1 VTSGEIMF
9 PPAVLREYALI
20 ADGERGALCG
30 PHGDLVWLCAPR
42 WHDDAVFS
50 TLIGGSGCY
59 AITPLGRYVW
69 GGHYEPGTLIWR
81 NRWVTDAN
89 TIVECR
95 DALALPADPRRVVVL
110 RRIEAVSGDAR
121 IRVVLDV
128 RAGFGAESMRDLR
141 RADGTW
147 TARSGPLAL
156 RWAGAAEADVD
167 DQGRLVM
174 EIIVPAGTSHDLV
187 LDIGPGEPVDC
198 RAAWQATERTWC
210 DQVPVLDS
218 SVAARDARHAY
229 AVMRGLT
236 SRSGGMV
243 AAATMALPE
252 RAGNG
257 ASYDYRYAWVRDQC
271 YAGLAVA
278 SDGPHP
284 LLADALR
291 FVTARVLEDGPHLH
305 PAYLVSGENVPDEQD
320 LDLAGYPGG
329 QDARGNVVTRQFQL
343 DTLGEVL
350 QLYAA
355 AGGHGMVDA
364 DGWAAARTAV
374 DTIERRWR
382 DLEAGIWELSNKW
395 WTHSRLACVAGLRAA
410 AGLAP
415 AGDARRMRELADEVL
430 AETSRRCVHRDG
442 YWQRSPDDE
451 RVDAALLVADVRG
464 AVPGADPRSRATLE
478 AVRRDL
484 VVDGYVFRYRPDGSP
499 LGEQEGAFLL
509 CGFLLALAE
518 HKQGNAV
525 RAFRAFERSRT
536 ACGPPGLLA
545 EEFDVEQR
553 QLRGNLPQAFVHAA
567 LFESA
572 VRLAATD
579 DPR

>member
-1 VTSGEIMF
+1 VTTIDTDF

-30 PHGDLVWLCAPR
+30 PNGELVWLCAPR

-50 TLIGGSGCY
+50 ALIGGKGCY
-59 AITPLGRYVW
+59 AVTPVGRYVW

-81 NRWVTDAN
+81 NRWVTDAD

-95 DALALPADPRRVVVL
+95 DALALPADPGRVIVL

-121 IRVVLDV
+121 ARVVLNV
-128 RAGFGAESMRDLR
+128 RAGFGAEPMRDVHR
-141 RADGTW
+141 EAGAW

-156 RWAGAAEADVD
+156 RWDGAADACVD
-167 DQGRLVM
+167 DRGQLVM
-174 EIIVPAGTSHDLV
+174 ETTVPAGTSHDFV
-187 LDIGPGEPVDC
+187 LDIGSGEPVDA
-198 RAAWQATERTWC
+198 RAAWQSTERAWR
-210 DQVPVLDS
+210 DQVPSLDS
-218 SVAARDARHAY
+218 SAAPRDARHAY
-229 AVMRGLT
+229 AVLRGLT

-252 RAGNG
+252 RAGGG

-278 SDGPHP
+278 SDAPHAV
-284 LLADALR
+284 LADAVR
-291 FVTARVLEDGPHLH
+291 FVTARLVEDGPHLH
-305 PAYLVSGENVPDEQD
+305 PAYLVTGETVPDEQD

-355 AGGHGMVDA
+355 ASRHGMVDA
-364 DGWAAARTAV
+364 DGWAAARIAV
-374 DTIERRWR
+374 DTIEHRWR
-382 DLEAGIWELSNKW
+382 EPDAGIWELSNEW
-395 WTHSRLACVAGLRAA
+395 WTHSRLACVGGLRAA
-410 AGLAP
+410 AGIAP
-415 AGDARRMRELADEVL
+415 GGDVRRMRELADQML
-430 AETSRRCVHRDG
+430 AETSRRCLHRDG

-451 RVDAALLVADVRG
+451 RVDAALLVPAVRG

-484 VVDGYVFRYRPDGSP
+484 VVDGYVFRYQPERSP

-518 HKQGNAV
+518 HQQGDAV
-525 RAFRAFERSRT
+525 RAFRAFERSRA
-536 ACGPPGLLA
+536 ACGPPGLLS

-567 LFESA
+567 LLESA
-572 VRLAATD
+572 VRLAGKGAAQ
-579 DPR
+579 